1 MDEQLTAQQEQEYVE
16 ARWKRVAY
24 HESGLTSAGKCYVTI
39 DADDHPTAG
48 TLLFMHH
55 GGTKAAVFHAAYLYT
70 KERKRQIAEVEEKV
84 ALLEAEATLWP
95 NFYKQQAA
103 YSRILAR
110 EQAALA
116 DLKRGLR

>member
-1 MDEQLTAQQEQEYVE
+1 MKE
-16 ARWKRVAY
+16 
-24 HESGLTSAGKCYVTI
+24 C
-39 DADDHPTAG
+39 P
-48 TLLFMHH
+48 F
-55 GGTKAAVFHAAYLYT
+55 T
-70 KERKRQIAEVEEKV
+70 KERERQIAEVEEEV

-116 DLKRGLR
+116 ELKRGMK